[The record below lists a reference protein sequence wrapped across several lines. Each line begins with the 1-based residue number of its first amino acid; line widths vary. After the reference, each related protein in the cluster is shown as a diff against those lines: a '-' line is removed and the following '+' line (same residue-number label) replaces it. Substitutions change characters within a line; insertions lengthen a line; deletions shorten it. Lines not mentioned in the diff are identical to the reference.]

1 MAKHSLKSL
10 IKGNCKIIY
19 VHVKRNVDGDFRI
32 ENAKHIVYGKSKGER
47 PLKGLSRGYQ
57 RIYCSYKGKNYKAK
71 VLPSGMI
78 KMVPSGQL
86 FDSPSTAAQAII
98 DRGAVNGWSFWKYKD
113 SSGNLVAIKHLR
125 K

>member
-1 MAKHSLKSL
+1 
-10 IKGNCKIIY
+10 